1 MPLRDH
7 FHGQTEIELPWPM
20 IAQSWA
26 ITLVRW
32 LNTALPRNQF
42 QAVSEMRMGPQVEA
56 DVAEYRRDEIPDP
69 HYGPN
74 GSVATLTVAPPAV
87 ITIPAIFPDEIE
99 VEVRERRAG
108 RPLVGIIE
116 LVSPGNKDRESACDS
131 FVAKCVAY
139 LRRGIGVVIIDVV
152 TERHANLHNELMQA
166 IGGTNPHLMP
176 DTPTYVSGYR
186 PVHRQAGGNG
196 GASPRAAGANEI
208 EVWPYAATV
217 GQPVPAVPLGLR
229 GGPVVL
235 LDLEG
240 TYTAAIEATGL

>member
-7 FHGQTEIELPWPM
+7 FHGETEVELPWPM

-32 LNTALPRNQF
+32 LNTTLPRDVF
-42 QAVSEMRMGPQVEA
+42 HAVSEMRMGPQVEA
-56 DVAEYRRDEIPDP
+56 DVAEYRRDDLPDAF
-69 HYGPN
+69 HGPN
-74 GSVATLTVAPPAV
+74 GSVATLATLTAAPPAV
-87 ITIPAIFPDEIE
+87 LTLSATFPDEIE
-99 VEVRERRAG
+99 VEIRERRAG

-116 LVSPGNKDRESACDS
+116 LVSPGNKDRPAACES

-139 LRRGIGVVIIDVV
+139 LRSGIGVVIIDVV
-152 TERHANLHNELMQA
+152 TERHANLHNELMRA
-166 IGGTNPHLMP
+166 IGGENPQLMP
-176 DTPTYVSGYR
+176 DTPIYVSGYR
-186 PVHRQAGGNG
+186 PVHRRE
-196 GASPRAAGANEI
+196 SRANEI
-208 EVWPYAATV
+208 EVWPYAAVV
-217 GQPVPAVPLGLR
+217 GQLVPAVPLGLR